1 MNLLKSL
8 LAGAL
13 FAALSAQ
20 AGEVSITTAHGEVS
34 LPQNPAKIAV
44 YDLSALDTI
53 SALGVK
59 VGATIAKQYGIDYLE
74 NAAKSSTNV
83 GEIFEPNLE
92 ALHTY
97 QPDLVIVGGRTAKKF
112 DEVKKYFPNTIDMSL
127 DGSKLEED
135 AIARLQSYG
144 ELFDKTAEADA
155 IKAKLSALFDE
166 VKTLAKDK
174 GDGLIILV
182 NGNKMSAYGPKSR
195 LGWIHRELGI
205 AEADKNIKEGTH
217 GQPISF
223 EYIQK
228 TNPDWLFVLDRGAA
242 IGAEGDSAAV
252 VLDNPLV
259 AQTTAWK
266 KGQVVYFSGAAY
278 LAPGGVRQMESDAAT
293 IKAAFEK

>member
-1 MNLLKSL
+1 MKLLKPL
-8 LAGAL
+8 LVGTL
-13 FAALSAQ
+13 FAAITAQ
-20 AGEVSITTAHGEVS
+20 AADVSITTARGEVT
-34 LPQNPAKIAV
+34 LAQNPAKIAV

-59 VGATIAKQYGIDYLE
+59 VGATIKSQYGIDFLE
-74 NAAKSSTNV
+74 KAAEGATVV
-83 GEIFEPNLE
+83 GEIKNPDIE
-92 ALHTY
+92 ALHAY
-97 QPDLVIVGGRTAKKF
+97 QPDLVIVGGRTADKY
-112 DEVKKYFPNTIDMSL
+112 DEIKKYFANTIDMTL

-144 ELFDKTAEADA
+144 KLFNKTAEADA
-155 IKAKLSALFDE
+155 LKKQLTTLFNE

-174 GDGLIILV
+174 GNGLIVLV
-182 NGNKMSAYGPKSR
+182 NGNKISAYGPKSR

-242 IGAEGDSAAV
+242 IGAEGDAAAV
-252 VLDNPLV
+252 VLDNSLV
-259 AQTTAWK
+259 GQTTAWK
-266 KGQVVYFSGAAY
+266 NGQVVYFSGAAY
-278 LAPGGVRQMESDAAT
+278 LAPGGVRQMQQDAQT